1 MSWQQTRHER
11 HILKRVLEDRRP
23 RPPAS
28 LIGAPLNTLN
38 NSVLQLWNRN
48 IGVQQLITKVD
59 TKLVKSVV
67 NRDHMCIRGWLPE
80 GEVVPAGPWVRK
92 RRVVVTWFHDK
103 HKGHGIN
110 ILHKFLCRALCSP
123 SPNWRFPKVWGEG
136 VAMANRKQRWG
147 QQYSVLQQTS
157 KGETEAQE
165 GLQQWIWCKH
175 ARCSPS
181 YMGIPRCDWVNWN
194 D

>member
-67 NRDHMCIRGWLPE
+67 NRDHMCIRG
-80 GEVVPAGPWVRK
+80 
-92 RRVVVTWFHDK
+92 
-103 HKGHGIN
+103 
-110 ILHKFLCRALCSP
+110 
-123 SPNWRFPKVWGEG
+123 
-136 VAMANRKQRWG
+136 
-147 QQYSVLQQTS
+147 
-157 KGETEAQE
+157 
-165 GLQQWIWCKH
+165 
-175 ARCSPS
+175 
-181 YMGIPRCDWVNWN
+181 
-194 D
+194 